1 MSLQRLHP
9 RIPSAEQVSVFPN
22 GKNPRMLAWAVIA
35 VALLPAALAVFD
47 DRLGFRLVMAA
58 LAVTVVSAGVALL
71 VMFGVI
77 EPRVVRVDA
86 DARSLRFMPPAAA
99 VWPISAIAVAL
110 LLPAVAQLVVD
121 TQGLPTMAGGVLLT
135 RAPYLLGV
143 LGLAILAVR
152 LWRRRTPA
160 GLELTPERLRGI
172 RGHGDLDLQ
181 WDDLAQA
188 SVVAGPAAK
197 LSLVPRG
204 GRGRPALA
212 PMLALGSDPN
222 LVAEIVRYYLER
234 PMERAVLAE
243 GGAAAVRRVEA
254 ATVAE

>member
-9 RIPSAEQVSVFPN
+9 RIPSAEQVPVFPN
-22 GKNPRMLAWAVIA
+22 GRNPRMLGWVVIG

-47 DRLGFRLVMAA
+47 DRLGFRFVMAA

-77 EPRVVRVDA
+77 EPRVVRVDT
-86 DARSLRFMPPAAA
+86 DARSLRFVPPAAA

-143 LGLAILAVR
+143 LGLAILTVQ
-152 LWRRRTPA
+152 LWRRRIPA

-172 RGHGDLDLQ
+172 RGHLDLG
-181 WDDLAQA
+181 WDELAQV
-188 SVVAGPAAK
+188 SVVAGRAAK

-204 GRGRPALA
+204 GKGRPVLA
-212 PMLALGSDPN
+212 PTLALGSDPN
-222 LVAEIVRYYLER
+222 QVAAIVRYYLER
-234 PMERAVLAE
+234 PAERAALAE
-243 GGAAAVRRVEA
+243 GGVAAVRRVEA
-254 ATVAE
+254 ASVAG